1 MKTVTLEELR
11 RHNSASD
18 AWLSIHGEVYD
29 VTEFAARH
37 PGGQVIV
44 EYFGTECTDQFE
56 LFHTPSIAKCWLKS
70 LHVGKLVDPAEVPPS
85 TQQYRA
91 LRQKLWEAGMF
102 RAEPSYFIMKAL
114 AYLSILAIAYLCVTH
129 DNYFVRVFLGGALL
143 GLGWHQGAFIAHD
156 ACHLGVVNHCP
167 RSKRGPTFWNRV
179 IGWFQ
184 ASVIFGISYN
194 KWLREHN
201 EHHAY
206 THRPLKD
213 PQFIYLPVF
222 LQSMKELQIKG
233 APQVNFLMRALVA
246 IQKYTFLPLCVVI
259 GRVNFYAVCLVDAIK
274 YGAWMD
280 IVGMAVYWSWVSL
293 YFRHLHS
300 SSELAV
306 TCCLFL
312 ETAMSRVRMHRFFSR
327 CRTSLLAS
335 CMCSYCFRT
344 WRRRSTLP
352 KKKRH
357 LAFSSSSC
365 APRGTSKLRGGRTGS
380 MAVLKCRLSTT
391 CSRCCPGT
399 TFEQLHPWCAKSLR
413 TTTSRTSRP
422 ASLRLHSCVWMTWAL
437 SRRSLPL
444 PSFTSRARAL
454 D

>member
-306 TCCLFL
+306 
-312 ETAMSRVRMHRFFSR
+312 FFAVSHVVAGILHVQ
-327 CRTSLLAS
+327 LLLS
-335 CMCSYCFRT
+335 
-344 WRRRSTLP
+344 
-352 KKKRH
+352 H
-357 LAFSSSSC
+357 LATPQYTPEEEEALGF
-365 APRGTSKLRGGRTGS
+365 
-380 MAVLKCRLSTT
+380 
-391 CSRCCPGT
+391 
-399 TFEQLHPWCAKSLR
+399 FEFQL
-413 TTTSRTSRP
+413 RTSRNIKTSWWSHWFHGGLEMQIEHHLFP
-422 ASLRLHSCVWMTWAL
+422 MLPRHNLRTIAPMVRQIAKDNNIPYLEAGFFV
-437 SRRSLPL
+437 RFFPILPIL
-444 PSFTSRARAL
+444 VVKCTRLR
-454 D
+454 